1 MYLSIVLINCNGGP
15 YLEDCLRSI
24 YSDSSAEKM
33 AFEVVVVDNG
43 SEDKSTAIVKESFP
57 DVRLV
62 ENGHN
67 EGFAKANNKG
77 IRASTGRYVL
87 CLNNDTVVLPG
98 ALGILTDFMDH
109 HPDVGACGPKVLNR
123 DGTIQHQCKRGFPT
137 PMSAAYYFMRLH
149 KVFPKSKRFGH
160 YLMTYVNCDE
170 INEVDTVSGA
180 CMMVR
185 REVIDQLGLMD
196 EDYKMYGEDVDWC
209 YRIKKAGWKT
219 YYVPQARIVHYGGQ
233 TSSRIRPYRNIWEFH
248 RSMVVFYK
256 KHYSANHNF
265 FINSLIYAGI
275 HVKAMINLGVNLL
288 RKEKVVGS
296 KKP

>member
-1 MYLSIVLINCNGGP
+1 MAPLLSIVIVNFNPEKL
-15 YLEDCLRSI
+15 LEECLNSI
-24 YSDSSAEKM
+24 YPGTKGISYEIC
-33 AFEVVVVDNG
+33 VVDNN
-43 SEDKSTAIVKESFP
+43 SKDESTKMVRENFP
-57 DVRLV
+57 DVRLL
-62 ENGHN
+62 ENGRN

-77 IRASTGRYVL
+77 IRGSRGKYVL

-98 ALGILTDFMDH
+98 ALGTLTDFMDH
-109 HPDVGACGPKVLNR
+109 HPDAGACGPKVLNR

-149 KVFPKSKRFGH
+149 KLFPKSKRFGH

-170 INEVDTVSGA
+170 INEVDAVSGA
-180 CMMVR
+180 CIMVR
-185 REVIDQLGLMD
+185 RQVVDQLGLMD

-209 YRIKKAGWKT
+209 YRIKKAGWKI
-219 YYVPQARIVHYGGQ
+219 YYVPQAKIVHYGGQ

-248 RSMVVFYK
+248 RSMAVFYK
-256 KHYSANHNF
+256 KHYSANHNLF
-265 FINSLIYAGI
+265 VNWLVYVGI
-275 HVKAMINLGVNLL
+275 WLKAIVNLTVNFF